1 MLQNKFFTITN
12 KNQVSDNEISTEIK
26 INSEH
31 KIFNGHFPNNPV
43 VPGVVSVQ
51 IINEILSEHLSL
63 QLTTSKARSIKF
75 SSMINPN
82 INSKLNVNIIFL
94 KNDNKNYKVKATINY
109 EETTFLKF
117 NGIFSSNIN

>member
-1 MLQNKFFTITN
+1 MLQNKFFIITN
-12 KNQVSDNEISTEIK
+12 QNQVSDNEISTEIK
-26 INSEH
+26 INPEH
-31 KIFNGHFPNNPV
+31 EIFNGHFPNNPV

-82 INSKLNVNIIFL
+82 INSKLNVNIVFL
-94 KNDNKNYKVKATINY
+94 ESDNKDYKVKATISY
-109 EETTFLKF
+109 KEITFLKF
-117 NGIFSSNIN
+117 NGVLSSNIN